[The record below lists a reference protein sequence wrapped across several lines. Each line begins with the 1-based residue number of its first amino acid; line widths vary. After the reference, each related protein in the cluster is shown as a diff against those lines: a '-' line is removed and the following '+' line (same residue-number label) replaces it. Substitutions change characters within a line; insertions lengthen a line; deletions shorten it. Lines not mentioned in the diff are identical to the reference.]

1 MSDFLNL
8 RDDRSARRVV
18 YVSAFLLI
26 TVPFLQAGAQLWPL
40 QLGNV
45 QWRYSAANALSS
57 VLLLPYLGLA
67 LLILLSRAI
76 ESRNLAKAVGAGAV
90 VVVVGL
96 LASLTVFALD
106 AVQLKAIVN
115 SSIMSSFE
123 TTTVRVGVVT
133 TLFLLA
139 FSLIA
144 LAGFSRPRR
153 RKVASSQRQTRR
165 PDEDEE
171 RSLGRESVVSGR

>member
-57 VLLLPYLGLA
+57 VLLLPYLGLV

-76 ESRNLAKAVGAGAV
+76 ESRNLAKAVGVGSAV
-90 VVVVGL
+90 VVLGL

-115 SSIMSSFE
+115 SSVMSSFE

-133 TLFLLA
+133 T
-139 FSLIA
+139 
-144 LAGFSRPRR
+144 GPRR
-153 RKVASSQRQTRR
+153 RKSSSSQRHTRR
-165 PDEDEE
+165 PDEDEG
-171 RSLGRESVVSGR
+171 RSIGRESVVGGR

>member
-26 TVPFLQAGAQLWPL
+26 MVPFLQAGAQLWPL

-57 VLLLPYLGLA
+57 VLLLPYLGLV

-76 ESRNLAKAVGAGAV
+76 ESRNLAKAVGAGSV
-90 VVVVGL
+90 VVVKSEDWGRGAEWQRAKRRL
-96 LASLTVFALD
+96 
-106 AVQLKAIVN
+106 N
-115 SSIMSSFE
+115 
-123 TTTVRVGVVT
+123 RV
-133 TLFLLA
+133 
-139 FSLIA
+139 
-144 LAGFSRPRR
+144 
-153 RKVASSQRQTRR
+153 KVCIF
-165 PDEDEE
+165 
-171 RSLGRESVVSGR
+171 